1 MRLPGAFFEQ
11 LDYGQVGSAHPS
23 DRFESRDSATRCNTA
38 LLKLTNRIICFI
50 PQSHFLGEDRG
61 QETRRPEK
69 GQLSGDN
76 ERMCRRRRRRRFVDF
91 DAAPV

>member
-1 MRLPGAFFEQ
+1 MQHCIIEIDKS
-11 LDYGQVGSAHPS
+11 DYVFNSS
-23 DRFESRDSATRCNTA
+23 
-38 LLKLTNRIICFI
+38 
-50 PQSHFLGEDRG
+50 QSKFLGEDRG

-76 ERMCRRRRRRRFVDF
+76 ERMCRRRRRRRRFVDF

>member
-1 MRLPGAFFEQ
+1 MQ
-11 LDYGQVGSAHPS
+11 H
-23 DRFESRDSATRCNTA
+23 C
-38 LLKLTNRIICFI
+38 IIEI
-50 PQSHFLGEDRG
+50 DKSNYMSNSSEHFLGEDRG

-91 DAAPV
+91 DAAPVRNS